1 MRDFFMGTEF
11 ERYIELFEKEEITL
25 DVLAEI
31 SHDELKNLGIKAYGH
46 RHRLLRAVRKQC
58 SGPDSSIIQGTITPF
73 LSSHK
78 TVTANQPVVSL
89 QDLDEEMAEYKS
101 VFDEMQQ
108 TIREHKDFGAA
119 GGIYRDFNIC
129 SIQKVKNPRLWVR
142 YERR

>member
-1 MRDFFMGTEF
+1 M
-11 ERYIELFEKEEITL
+11 
-25 DVLAEI
+25 
-31 SHDELKNLGIKAYGH
+31 
-46 RHRLLRAVRKQC
+46 
-58 SGPDSSIIQGTITPF
+58 
-73 LSSHK
+73 
-78 TVTANQPVVSL
+78 VSL